1 MTRKS
6 EKRRKGNVVR
16 ELLTRQENLKYRL
29 ILEGIA
35 VGLLAGLVSSAFRWT
50 LIKAED
56 IRNLFLEGARQS
68 AALAVLGIFLL
79 GVLAAFVGFLLKR
92 EPLISGSGIP
102 QVEGE
107 MHGKINANWLQVLIA
122 KFLGAVCA
130 IGGGLSLGREGPS
143 IQLGAM
149 VGKGFSRVNNRFR
162 TEEKLLMTCGAG
174 AGLAAAFSA
183 PLAGVVFS
191 LEELHKSFS
200 TEVLL
205 STMASAITADWIA
218 SYIFGLR
225 PVFELA
231 VTNGLPLSH
240 FWMVLVLGI
249 LLGAFGVFYNR
260 AIAFSQD
267 FFAKIPIGWVKAG
280 IPCICIILLTVWYPD
295 ALGSGHSLVG
305 HVGSGVMTVGTLAV
319 LLVIKFLFSTM
330 SFGTGA
336 PGGIFLPLLV
346 LGAVTGGFFTE
357 LVSPAVGYTNDYVS
371 IFVILGMAGYFAAI
385 VRAPITGIILISEMT
400 GTLSNLLS
408 LSLVSLTAYL
418 TAELLGGMPV
428 YEQLL
433 QRMLQGSSHKK
444 PKRSNKVFVESQVQ
458 IGSFMDGK
466 TLSEIG
472 LPPGSLIVSVQRAG
486 RELVPGGQTALTSG
500 DTLVILCHEGN
511 LSEVNQTLD
520 EKCRRII
527 LQADAGTENP

>member
-1 MTRKS
+1 
-6 EKRRKGNVVR
+6 
-16 ELLTRQENLKYRL
+16 
-29 ILEGIA
+29 
-35 VGLLAGLVSSAFRWT
+35 
-50 LIKAED
+50 
-56 IRNLFLEGARQS
+56 
-68 AALAVLGIFLL
+68 
-79 GVLAAFVGFLLKR
+79 
-92 EPLISGSGIP
+92 
-102 QVEGE
+102 
-107 MHGKINANWLQVLIA
+107 
-122 KFLGAVCA
+122 
-130 IGGGLSLGREGPS
+130 
-143 IQLGAM
+143 
-149 VGKGFSRVNNRFR
+149 
-162 TEEKLLMTCGAG
+162 
-174 AGLAAAFSA
+174 
-183 PLAGVVFS
+183 
-191 LEELHKSFS
+191 
-200 TEVLL
+200 
-205 STMASAITADWIA
+205 
-218 SYIFGLR
+218 
-225 PVFELA
+225 
-231 VTNGLPLSH
+231 
-240 FWMVLVLGI
+240 
-249 LLGAFGVFYNR
+249 
-260 AIAFSQD
+260 
-267 FFAKIPIGWVKAG
+267 
-280 IPCICIILLTVWYPD
+280 
-295 ALGSGHSLVG
+295 
-305 HVGSGVMTVGTLAV
+305 
-319 LLVIKFLFSTM
+319 M